1 MPPRFFLQMAVNCQT
16 KSAGSMTSHAS
27 DALYLSAAL
36 LSASI
41 GSVYDIRASRIPNA
55 LTGSSIVIGLLLH
68 LAIGG
73 WSQLAHALLAGLLG
87 GGLFLL
93 FFLMGGMGAGDVKL
107 MTAVGC
113 LAGLGTLSRVMI
125 ATVVIGGALAILIA
139 VRRGKLRQTMMNVGA
154 LTAHCQQ
161 HGFQRHDELTLE
173 NVRTLRMPYA
183 VPIAAGCMVAL
194 CMYLKGGW

>member
-1 MPPRFFLQMAVNCQT
+1 
-16 KSAGSMTSHAS
+16 MTTHAS
-27 DALYLSAAL
+27 DALYLIVAL
-36 LSASI
+36 LSAGL
-41 GSVYDIRASRIPNA
+41 GSVYDIRARRIPNA

-68 LAIGG
+68 LAVGG
-73 WSQLAHALLAGLLG
+73 WSQLAYALLAGVIG

-113 LAGLGTLSRVMI
+113 LVGLGSLSRVLV
-125 ATVVIGGALAILIA
+125 ATVVTGAVLAIGIA
-139 VRRGKLRQTMMNVGA
+139 LSRGRLRQTITNVGA
-154 LTAHCQQ
+154 LAAHYQQ
-161 HGFQRHDELTLE
+161 HGLHRHDELTVE

-194 CMYLKGGW
+194 CMLAKGGW